1 MMWMVFCEYKLK
13 LIALDQQ
20 KPFTNIIQSRRAKI
34 SSLCKISQSWTG
46 GQPMSEDL
54 VIAQRMNFMKLDEEG
69 RAAIRSLKP
78 LIDKALPAILD
89 AFYVRIRNVPEVGHF
104 FTDSAR
110 AVAAKDAQLRHWA
123 RISSGDFNSEYLR
136 SVQTIGQTHARIG
149 LEPKWY
155 IGGYALITEGLV
167 AAALAEVWPKQQR
180 AGLLR
185 AAPST
190 VKSEDVATALGALI
204 KAVLLDMD
212 IAISTYIE
220 AAEEG
225 RRRAEEASAA
235 AAKEQAVVV
244 EAITKGLAHLAK
256 GDLTYKST
264 EPFASEYQK
273 VQDDFNSAMDQLRQ
287 TVHAIAAATGEVAS
301 ASAEISSGTTDLSER
316 TERQAASLEQTSA
329 SMEQISSTVKKNA
342 GNAEQASQ
350 FTEEMR
356 EVANRG
362 GAVVDEAVGAMGRI
376 KQSSGKISDIIGVID
391 EIARQTNLLALNAA
405 VEAAR
410 AGEAGRGFA
419 VVASEV
425 RSLAQ
430 RSSQAAKD
438 IKDLITTSTRQ
449 VEDGV
454 DLVNKTGVS
463 FKEIADSIKKVAE
476 IVADIATASSEQSSG
491 IEQVNIAITQ
501 MDEVTQQN
509 SALVEQNAAAAKALE
524 QQSAAMERQ
533 VGFFQLDQD
542 AVAAKHAANGSGRPV
557 VQSPPPPP
565 LPPRPAAEAK
575 RTITVASS
583 AGPAAAP
590 AASRAPMR
598 KSRTALTAAVNE
610 RQNWKE
616 F

>member
-1 MMWMVFCEYKLK
+1 MS
-13 LIALDQQ
+13 
-20 KPFTNIIQSRRAKI
+20 QSR
-34 SSLCKISQSWTG
+34 TG
-46 GQPMSEDL
+46 DAAMSDDL
-54 VIAQRMNFMKLDEEG
+54 VIAQRMNFMKLDEG
-69 RAAIRSLKP
+69 GKAGIRSLKP
-78 LIDKALPAILD
+78 LIDKALPGVLD
-89 AFYVRIRNVPEVGHF
+89 AFYARIREVPEVSRF
-104 FTDSAR
+104 FTDGAR
-110 AVAAKDAQLRHWA
+110 AAAAKDAQLRHWA
-123 RISSGDFNSEYLR
+123 RISSADFSSEYLH
-136 SVQTIGQTHARIG
+136 SVQVIGQTHARIG

-155 IGGYALITEGLV
+155 IGGYALITEALV
-167 AAALAEVWPKQQR
+167 AAALAEVWPKPQK
-180 AGLLR
+180 GLLR
-185 AAPST
+185 AAQST
-190 VKSEDVATALGALI
+190 IKSEDVATALGGLI

-235 AAKEQAVVV
+235 AAKQQTIVV

-264 EPFASEYQK
+264 EQVASDYQK
-273 VQDDFNSAMDQLRQ
+273 VQDDFNTAMDQLRQ
-287 TVHAIAAATGEVAS
+287 TVHAIAVATGEVAS

-329 SMEQISSTVKKNA
+329 SMEEISSTVKKNA
-342 GNAEQASQ
+342 GNADQASE
-350 FTEEMR
+350 FTREMR
-356 EVANRG
+356 EVADRG
-362 GAVVDEAVGAMGRI
+362 GAVVGEAVGAMDRI

-438 IKDLITTSTRQ
+438 IKDLITNSTLQ
-449 VEDGV
+449 VQEGV

-463 FKEIADSIKKVAE
+463 FQEIVDSIKKVAE

-524 QQSAAMERQ
+524 EQSGAMERQ
-533 VGFFQLDQD
+533 VSFFQLGQD
-542 AVAAKHAANGSGRPV
+542 LFSDKPAANGSERPAAK
-557 VQSPPPPP
+557 SPS
-565 LPPRPAAEAK
+565 PPRPAAQAK
-575 RTITVASS
+575 RATAATSS
-583 AGPAAAP
+583 SRPAAP
-590 AASRAPMR
+590 RAPIR
-598 KSRTALTAAVNE
+598 QSRPAVAVVVNE
-610 RQNWKE
+610 QQGWQE